1 MKSGLMPH
9 KGALAAGAVVVI
21 VVVVF
26 FVAPVI
32 PYTFSSVNF
41 AGYSG
46 GVSAQ
51 VSPSFYALGCG
62 IVFNPTES
70 GSVGS
75 VTLSHQIY
83 SGGEWQCKNNGK
95 PS

>member
-1 MKSGLMPH
+1 MKHM
-9 KGALAAGAVVVI
+9 GALAAGMGVVVLLL
-21 VVVVF
+21 VF
-26 FVAPVI
+26 FLVPAI

-62 IVFNPTES
+62 VVFNPTET
-70 GSVGS
+70 GSVGGIT
-75 VTLSHQIY
+75 VSHQIY
-83 SGGEWQCKNNGK
+83 SGGEWRCKNDG
-95 PS
+95 SH

>member
-1 MKSGLMPH
+1 MRHL
-9 KGALAAGAVVVI
+9 GAAVGGTILVLAL
-21 VVVVF
+21 VVF
-26 FVAPVI
+26 VFVPMV

-46 GVSAQ
+46 NVSAQ

-70 GSVGS
+70 GSVVGIT
-75 VTLSHQIY
+75 VSHEIY
-83 SGGEWQCKNNGK
+83 SGGEWRCK
-95 PS
+95 